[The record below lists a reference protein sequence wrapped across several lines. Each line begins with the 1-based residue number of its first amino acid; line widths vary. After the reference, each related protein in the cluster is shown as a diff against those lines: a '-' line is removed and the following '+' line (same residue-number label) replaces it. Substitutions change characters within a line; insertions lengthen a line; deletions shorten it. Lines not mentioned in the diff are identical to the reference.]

1 MGASGISRKKL
12 LQEPDEFQ
20 SLSQRTWVWVHAHRE
35 RALAIVGAIVGAVL
49 LVVAVKAFV
58 EHSHR
63 QRADTL
69 AGAIAR
75 YTQAK
80 DGALP
85 QGVKEELA
93 GFAEKNSG
101 TTEGAVARY
110 FQAGAL
116 AAGGDW
122 QQARQIFVTLAAP
135 GGKNPDVAASAR
147 VALAYL
153 ELAHGSA
160 DGARSAFEELLKS
173 TDAVPRAQIMLEL
186 AAIHQKQGR
195 AAEARRLYQALVD
208 EHPDG
213 SWAATA
219 KERLQS
225 LAGQGPAA
233 S

>member
-1 MGASGISRKKL
+1 MSRTGISRKKL

-20 SLSQRTWVWVHAHRE
+20 SLSQRIWAWVHEHRD
-35 RALAIVGAIVGAVL
+35 RALAVGGAIVGAVL

-58 EHSHR
+58 DRSHQ
-63 QRADTL
+63 QRAAAL
-69 AGAIAR
+69 AGAVAR
-75 YTQAK
+75 YTQAA
-80 DGALP
+80 DGTVP
-85 QGVKEELA
+85 SGVREELA
-93 GFAEKNSG
+93 GFAEKNAG
-101 TTEGAVARY
+101 TTEAEVARY

-122 QQARQIFVTLAAP
+122 QQARQIFAALAAP
-135 GGKNPDVAASAR
+135 GAKNPDVSVSAR

-153 ELAHGSA
+153 ELAHGTT

-186 AAIHQKQGR
+186 AAIHEKQGR
-195 AAEARRLYQALVD
+195 AAEARRLYQTLLD

-219 KERLQS
+219 KDRLQS
-225 LAGQGPAA
+225 LGGQGPTA

>member
-1 MGASGISRKKL
+1 M
-12 LQEPDEFQ
+12 
-20 SLSQRTWVWVHAHRE
+20 
-35 RALAIVGAIVGAVL
+35 
-49 LVVAVKAFV
+49 
-58 EHSHR
+58 
-63 QRADTL
+63 
-69 AGAIAR
+69 
-75 YTQAK
+75 
-80 DGALP
+80 
-85 QGVKEELA
+85 
-93 GFAEKNSG
+93 
-101 TTEGAVARY
+101 ARY

-208 EHPDG
+208 QHPDG